1 MATKMLYKLFLRI
14 FFGSWAALCSH
25 SMIYCQIGIYSLTA
39 STMKLRISTVLL
51 VLVSSM
57 VVSLYFASA
66 YAACKMIG
74 LRSGLVERSYF
85 ILVRV

>member
-1 MATKMLYKLFLRI
+1 
-14 FFGSWAALCSH
+14 
-25 SMIYCQIGIYSLTA
+25 
-39 STMKLRISTVLL
+39 MKLRISTVLL